1 MNKTTLNQL
10 TRRWGKRIHGACDTI
25 DQQLAGR
32 RGPTPAVTTYAL
44 IAGLVYL
51 ALESK
56 PVQLR
61 TLHRELATANSR
73 ELAQLQLRG
82 RPTYRQLCYQLERL
96 HRLAESAPQRDVAVQ
111 QLLDALVPASAED
124 AGHTTMWAI
133 DTHLFEAW
141 VNQSSSNSADP
152 DATWRV
158 MDTHKHKNSPVLGYQ
173 LVAAVRTG
181 TTEVCD
187 RISLIT
193 ANADD
198 APPAAQMACSMKA
211 SGLPVE
217 RILADRGFTQKPTNF
232 LDPIRSAGIH
242 LTYDLKEPD
251 TGVSG
256 TYHGNL
262 IVDGWP
268 YSPALPKRLHRVSK
282 PGPGASKAQWDAFTK
297 KMLARDPY
305 RWPAHGRPAPDKA
318 RVASPATR
326 NRLKCRVAKNTAPAA
341 APICTV
347 KHQPNEACAI
357 TTMTFTSATAPRTY
371 QYPAWG
377 TSDWHSLWK
386 QRSAVERFFG
396 HLQSPARIGF
406 DHGRFQVRRLAKV
419 AVVTAAFVIATNIS
433 LIESAANKAA
443 TAAAKPLRPT
453 RLIKFKAV
461 QQPTTRTRKQHTSAR
476 GTPAGTPNTSKS
488 KR

>member
-10 TRRWGKRIHGACDTI
+10 TRRWGTRIETACATI

-32 RGPTPAVTTYAL
+32 RGPTAAVTTYGL

-61 TLHRELATANSR
+61 TLHRELMSASSQD
-73 ELAQLQLRG
+73 LSKLQLCS

-96 HRLAESAPQRDVAVQ
+96 HRLAEGAPQRDRAIQ
-111 QLLDALVPASAED
+111 QLLDALVPPSATD
-124 AGHTTMWAI
+124 AAPTSMWAI

-141 VNQSSSNSADP
+141 VNQRTSLSADP
-152 DATWRV
+152 DASWRV
-158 MDTHKHKNSPVLGYQ
+158 MTTHKHKDSPILGYQ
-173 LVAAVRTG
+173 LIAAVRTG
-181 TTEVCD
+181 GTEVCD
-187 RISLIT
+187 RISVIT
-193 ANADD
+193 ADEDD
-198 APPAAQMACSMKA
+198 APPAARMACAMKA

-217 RILADRGFTQKPTNF
+217 RIVADRGFTQKPTNF
-232 LDPIRSAGIH
+232 LDPIRQAGIH

-251 TGVSG
+251 AGVSG
-256 TYHGNL
+256 TYLGNL
-262 IVDGWP
+262 VIDGWP
-268 YSPALPKRLHRVSK
+268 YSPAIPKRLHKVSK
-282 PGPGASKAQWDAFTK
+282 PGPGASKTQWDAFTR
-297 KMLARDPY
+297 KMLDRDPY

-406 DHGRFQVRRLAKV
+406 DRGRFQVRRITKV

-433 LIESAANKAA
+433 LIESAAAKL
-443 TAAAKPLRPT
+443 TAAANKAPRPT
-453 RLIKFKAV
+453 RLARFTA
-461 QQPTTRTRKQHTSAR
+461 QTSAKDNPGTSQKRPR
-476 GTPAGTPNTSKS
+476 GAPRRQRQASKS
-488 KR
+488 KK